1 MVPRG
6 VCLTLLIWISLL
18 YYHLHLLFCA
28 KYLNK
33 KLDRVSNFL
42 FQTFKLSVFLFKDF
56 YSSRATIR
64 GIINLS
70 KPLIY
75 DEIVA
80 KLLLFPLAS
89 APFVLSATNATNFSI
104 TQYIKMANK
113 KNK

>member
-6 VCLTLLIWISLL
+6 VCLTLLIPG
-18 YYHLHLLFCA
+18 YLFYTIIYICCFVRNNN
-28 KYLNK
+28 KKQKNK

-56 YSSRATIR
+56 YSSRATFR

-75 DEIVA
+75 DEIAA

-89 APFVLSATNATNFSI
+89 APFVFSATNQILA
-104 TQYIKMANK
+104 
-113 KNK
+113 

>member
-6 VCLTLLIWISLL
+6 VCLTLLIPGSLFYTIIYICCFVRNISTK
-18 YYHLHLLFCA
+18 F
-28 KYLNK
+28 
-33 KLDRVSNFL
+33 FL

-75 DEIVA
+75 DEIAA

-89 APFVLSATNATNFSI
+89 APFVLSATNQILA
-104 TQYIKMANK
+104 
-113 KNK
+113 